1 MYHPTRTLFK
11 IKLVIFL
18 FAITIVNASEYSR
31 LINPPMTIT
40 INGESMQLTGGL
52 NRPEPQF
59 LDWNNDCLLYTSDAA
74 DE

>member
-1 MYHPTRTLFK
+1 MYHPTRTLLK

-40 INGESMQLTGGL
+40 INGESMQLTG
-52 NRPEPQF
+52 
-59 LDWNNDCLLYTSDAA
+59 
-74 DE
+74 